1 MVLVFRALLA
11 LVVDLVICYLC
22 GALILENLYIRISN
36 LISNILVGFLACQCI
51 FEVITLA
58 TYFLGGGL
66 FIVTVIWSIIVAL
79 IVLGYAICK
88 HYRCKVGR
96 PDNIPEPKICSSEE
110 KKQMIIPVLLAGI
123 SVIAFCYYVSIN
135 GELNEDSRY
144 YIGLVN
150 TTVNTGTLFQYSPYN
165 GVQGDAYYLRR
176 ALATYE
182 IHSAMICKVFALPAL
197 VTTRIMRA
205 CEDVLLTAMA
215 VYQAGNHILWRN
227 QKRGSIKS
235 CYLVMTYLILQLVYA
250 KTYPS
255 SAMFFLIRAYEGK
268 ALVANVI
275 VPLIMYL
282 CAEYVVS
289 REKRYIGLLFI
300 GIWGA
305 TAISSSGTAVAA
317 IEMGIFIVAYI
328 GLRIIEMAKERKH
341 A

>member
-1 MVLVFRALLA
+1 MAFVLRALLA
-11 LVVDLVICYLC
+11 LAVDLFICYLC
-22 GALILENLYIRISN
+22 GALILENFYRPVSN
-36 LISNILVGFLACQCI
+36 VFSDILVGFLACQCV

-66 FIVTVIWSIIVAL
+66 LTVTVIWAVVVGIMGIGYTVCRCRRKCGKSRNNLEPEKNLIL
-79 IVLGYAICK
+79 SIVL
-88 HYRCKVGR
+88 
-96 PDNIPEPKICSSEE
+96 
-110 KKQMIIPVLLAGI
+110 AGAV
-123 SVIAFCYYVSIN
+123 VIAFCYYVSVN

-150 TTVNTGTLFQYSPYN
+150 TTANTGTLFQYSPYN
-165 GVQGDAYYLRR
+165 GVPGDAYYLRR

-182 IHSAMICKVFALPAL
+182 IHSAVICKVFALPAL

-205 CEDVLLTAMA
+205 CEDVLLTSMA
-215 VYQAGNHILWRN
+215 VYLMGRHVLWRN
-227 QKRGSIKS
+227 QKKGISKS
-235 CYLVMTYLILQLVYA
+235 CYLVMLNLILQLVYA

-255 SAMFFLIRAYEGK
+255 GAMFFLIRAYEGK

-282 CAEYVVS
+282 CAEYVIR

-300 GIWGA
+300 GFWGA
-305 TAISSSGTAVAA
+305 TAISSSGTVVAGIEIGIFVAA
-317 IEMGIFIVAYI
+317 YM
-328 GLRIIEMAKERKH
+328 GLRILEKIRERKK

>member
-1 MVLVFRALLA
+1 MAYVLRALLA
-11 LVVDLVICYLC
+11 LAIDLFVCYLC
-22 GALILENLYIRISN
+22 GALILEKLYRPISH
-36 LISNILVGFLACQCI
+36 LFSDILVGFLVCQSA

-66 FIVTVIWSIIVAL
+66 VTVTVIWAVVVGMIVIGYIVCRCHRGCSYSGKRIPII
-79 IVLGYAICK
+79 
-88 HYRCKVGR
+88 
-96 PDNIPEPKICSSEE
+96 
-110 KKQMIIPVLLAGI
+110 LAGLV
-123 SVIAFCYYVSIN
+123 VIAFCYYVSVN

-150 TTVNTGTLFQYSPYN
+150 TTASTGTLFQYSPYN
-165 GVQGDAYYLRR
+165 GVPGDAYYLRR

-182 IHSAMICKVFALPAL
+182 IHSAVICKLFALPAL

-205 CEDVLLTAMA
+205 CEEVLFTAMA
-215 VYQAGNHILWRN
+215 VYLLGRRVLWRN
-227 QKRGSIKS
+227 QENGSSKS
-235 CYLVMTYLILQLVYA
+235 CYLVMVYLILQLVYA

-282 CAEYVVS
+282 CAEYVIS
-289 REKRYIGLLFI
+289 REKKIFWLLLAAF
-300 GIWGA
+300 WGA

-317 IEMGIFIVAYI
+317 IEI
-328 GLRIIEMAKERKH
+328 GLFAAAYMGLLILERIKERKH
-341 A
+341 V